1 VTKPIRLGT
10 RASTLARTQSATVG
24 AALSDVS
31 QRPWLEVL
39 VRTLGDDTSKSLD
52 QPGTSGLFVSTL
64 RRALIA
70 GEVDVIVH
78 SFKDLPSA
86 PEPGIV
92 LAAVPV
98 RADPR
103 DALVSR
109 DGLHFAELPAGSIIG
124 TSSPR
129 REAAMK
135 RLRPDLVFSPIRG
148 NVETRISRV
157 REGQFAATVLAVAG
171 LTRIG
176 RTIEIAEILE
186 DILPA
191 PAQGALAVECRENDI
206 EMLSLVSTLN
216 DTQARLVTAAER
228 YVLVGI
234 NADCTT
240 AVAAFASYAE
250 GQLRLRAELTL
261 NGHHTSADLTQDCAP
276 DDLAGARSLG
286 LRASALLAGSERP
299 VLLIRSENNESDA
312 ESLGTY
318 GIASITEPYVRITPV
333 VGDVDADEL
342 LELLRT
348 SAGDRD
354 LAQNTWVVATS
365 PMTVPSWIAAA
376 GRTDL
381 LGAVATAVA
390 AGVRAAATGE
400 RTAETLRELGFTE
413 VRIPQEASARGL
425 VADLASVAP
434 GRALFP
440 RGNLALRTLP
450 EGLRELNWEVKEGVV
465 YRTESVAERPA
476 SADMIERSQVSL
488 VVVRSPSAVRALVSH
503 VQVPASVP
511 VVCAGRTTA
520 EAAIAAGLSVAA
532 IADSPGSVDV
542 ARAVSALLDSAL
554 FNSALIDSAEGA

>member
-1 VTKPIRLGT
+1 MLPNVTKPIWLGT
-10 RASTLARTQSATVG
+10 RASHLARTQSATIG
-24 AALSDVS
+24 AALSEVS

-39 VRTLGDDTSKSLD
+39 VRTHGDDTTKPLD
-52 QPGTSGLFVSTL
+52 QPGSPGLFVSTL
-64 RRALIA
+64 RRALLA

-109 DGLHFAELPAGSIIG
+109 DGLHLADLPAGSIVG

-129 REAAMK
+129 REAALK
-135 RLRPDLVFSPIRG
+135 RLRPDLVISPIRG

-157 REGQFAATVLAVAG
+157 RDGQIAATVLAVAG

-176 RTIEIAEILE
+176 RTIEIAEILD

-191 PAQGALAVECRENDI
+191 PAQGALAVECREDDT
-206 EMLSLVSTLN
+206 EMRSLVSTLDN
-216 DTQARLVTAAER
+216 TEARLVTAAER

-234 NADCTT
+234 NADCKT
-240 AVAAFASYAE
+240 AVAALASYE
-250 GQLRLRAELTL
+250 RGQLRLRAELTID
-261 NGHHTSADLTQDCAP
+261 GRHTMADLACDCAP
-276 DDLAGARSLG
+276 EDVARARALG
-286 LRASALLAGSERP
+286 LRASALLVGSERP

-312 ESLGTY
+312 ESLVQY
-318 GIASITEPYVRITPV
+318 GIASITEPYVRITPLL
-333 VGDVDADEL
+333 GGIDAGVL

-348 SAGDRD
+348 SAAD
-354 LAQNTWVVATS
+354 LNLARSTWLVATS
-365 PMTVPSWIAAA
+365 PMTVSSWCAAA
-376 GRTDL
+376 GGADL
-381 LGAVATAVA
+381 ADAVAKAVA

-400 RTAETLRELGFTE
+400 RTAATLRDLGFPE
-413 VRIPQEASARGL
+413 VRVPQEASARGL

-450 EGLRELNWEVKEGVV
+450 DGLRELGWEVEEGVV
-465 YRTESVAERPA
+465 YRTETVAERPA
-476 SADMIERSQVSL
+476 SAEMIEQGQVSV
-488 VVVRSPSAVRALVSH
+488 VVVRSPSAVRALVAH
-503 VQVPASVP
+503 ARVPASVP

-520 EAAIAAGLSVAA
+520 EAATGAGLVVAA
-532 IADSPGSVDV
+532 VAASPTSADV
-542 ARAVSALLDSAL
+542 ARAVSGLLGSAG
-554 FNSALIDSAEGA
+554 GA